1 MIDDEPKSG
10 AFPRQAAGPEPL
22 DPHTF
27 GAEQPCFGCSPSNP
41 AGLHLMFA
49 RDGEEVVTSYVPPE
63 RLQGPPGILHG
74 GLVMTLA
81 DELAAW
87 TIIGLKQRLG
97 FTAAVDARLRAPVR
111 IGVAVDGRGRIVS
124 DAGRVL
130 KVEVVLRQAQI
141 DVFFGTF
148 TFALLDR
155 SGAERLLGKSLPEA
169 WLRFCR

>member
-1 MIDDEPKSG
+1 MT
-10 AFPRQAAGPEPL
+10 EPL

-27 GAEQPCFGCSPSNP
+27 GAVQPCFGCSPSNA
-41 AGLHLMFA
+41 AGLHLTFTCEG
-49 RDGEEVVTSYVPPE
+49 DEVTTRYVPPE
-63 RLQGPPGILHG
+63 HLQGPPGILHG

-87 TIIGLKQRLG
+87 TIVGQKQRLG

-111 IGVAVDGRGRIVS
+111 IGVEVEGRGRIVS

-130 KVEVVLRQAQI
+130 KVEIILRQAELE
-141 DVFFGTF
+141 VFRGTF

-155 SGAERLLGKSLPEA
+155 SGAERLLGAALPDA
-169 WLRFCR
+169 WQRFCR